1 MSMKGAPMNNQ
12 DVRVVKSKKA
22 IRDALF
28 AILAYKPINK
38 ITVKEIADEAGIN
51 RKTFYAHYDTIEDI
65 INEMENELVMNIDS
79 YLKNC
84 IISEYGINPYYFIR
98 FINAI
103 YSNNPKFCESIV
115 SVHNYHFL
123 AEKIKKVFK
132 RQLIESLNPPEENRY
147 IMEFKVEFYLSGASS
162 VYIDWIRHGKP
173 CPFEDLSTI
182 IGDLIT
188 KPLFSE

>member
-1 MSMKGAPMNNQ
+1 MNNQ

-28 AILAYKPINK
+28 TTLAYKPINK
-38 ITVKEIADEAGIN
+38 ITVKEISDAAGIN

-65 INEMENELVMNIDS
+65 ITEMENELVMSIDS

-84 IISEYGINPYYFIR
+84 IISEYGLNPCYFIQ
-98 FINAI
+98 FINSI
-103 YSNNPKFCESIV
+103 YSSNPQFCESLV

-132 RQLIESLNPPEENRY
+132 RQLIDSINPPEKDRY
-147 IMEFKVEFYLSGASS
+147 VLDFKIEFYLSGVSS
-162 VYIDWIRHGKP
+162 VYIDWIRQGKP
-173 CPFEDLSTI
+173 CPFEDLSVI
-182 IGDLIT
+182 INNLIT
-188 KPLFSE
+188 EPLFVS